1 MAHPSASR
9 IDIIQTARFTISCRR
24 PKRLAAI
31 GLCRKISCSG
41 LIRTLLCWSLQTA
54 TRPAH
59 TPVFFPISAKRVRS
73 PTVNSTSI
81 AASSR
86 QATLSF
92 VRKVKKRDS
101 LSPFPCCWKRI
112 CPTTKWLTTESGRPF
127 TAAIRKAMV
136 PLLQQSALPK
146 RGAEPFSRRRCT
158 RPATS
163 VGPNG
168 VLHTIRTPEGWR
180 DC

>member
-24 PKRLAAI
+24 PKRQAAI
-31 GLCRKISCSG
+31 GLCPKTLCSSS
-41 LIRTLLCWSLQTA
+41 IRTHPCWSLQTA

-59 TPVFFPISAKRVRS
+59 TPVSFPISAKRVRS
-73 PTVNSTSI
+73 PTVNSTSK

-86 QATLSF
+86 QAALRF

-112 CPTTKWLTTESGRPF
+112 WLTPESGRPF
-127 TAAIRKAMV
+127 TAAIRKAMA

-146 RGAEPFSRRRCT
+146 RGAKPFSRRRCT

-168 VLHTIRTPEGWR
+168 ALHTIRTPEGWR